1 MTPEPDQ
8 NESVDPVDLI
18 QQAIQP
24 LEQLLVEFDDET
36 IGRTSFSNVKRAY
49 QLLEQSKRRTKH
61 FVKHVLN
68 EPNHE

>member
-24 LEQLLVEFDDET
+24 LEQLLVEFDAET
-36 IGRTSFSNVKRAY
+36 IGRTSFYNVKRAY
-49 QLLEQSKRRTKH
+49 QLLEQAKLRTKH